1 MDNNTTLIRKAKK
14 EDIERMMDITLRS
27 FGKEFGTE
35 YLLEKKYGLIGGK
48 SWKEWL
54 KLRTEGRFASNLEHT
69 LVTEIEGKVA
79 GLIVYSLDKEKKIGH
94 IDWTAVDPEYRG
106 RGIGIK
112 QVEKVKEIFR
122 QEGMLY
128 AAVGVTDFASQVPAQ
143 RMYEKSGFQTLRKLR
158 QMFLRL

>member
-1 MDNNTTLIRKAKK
+1 MTLIRKATK
-14 EDIERMMDITLRS
+14 EDVRVMIDLSLSS
-27 FGKEFGTE
+27 FGEEFGTE
-35 YLLEKKYGLIGGK
+35 YLLEKKHGLIGGK

-112 QVEKVKEIFR
+112 QVEKVKKIFH

-128 AAVGVTDFASQVPAQ
+128 ASVGVTDFASQIPAQ
-143 RMYEKSGFQTLRKLR
+143 RMYEKAGFQTLRKLR
-158 QMFLRL
+158 QMFMKL